1 MKPLSTTRFDRWFE
15 SLSRTAARRTS
26 RRSFLAHCGLW
37 LVAGS
42 TLPLLP
48 AARPIHAAE
57 PPGKPKTTRKFASE
71 FANHAQT
78 TDPTQCNY
86 WRYCSSDGY
95 MCACCGGGPNT
106 CPPGTVPSP
115 TSWIG
120 SCINPEDGKTYL
132 IAYRD
137 CCGQDSCGRCACL
150 GQEGDMPS
158 YRPQVNNDVIWCFGA
173 SSMVYHCSSAGL
185 VGLAE

>member
-1 MKPLSTTRFDRWFE
+1 MKPISTRPFDRLIE
-15 SLSRTAARRTS
+15 RLSRTAAQRAS
-26 RRSFLAHCGLW
+26 RRSFLAHCGGW
-37 LVAGS
+37 LVAAS

-48 AARPIHAAE
+48 VSRRAQAADAVDRS
-57 PPGKPKTTRKFASE
+57 KFASE
-71 FANHAQT
+71 FAKHAQT
-78 TDPTQCNY
+78 KDPTQCNY
-86 WRYCSSDGY
+86 WRYCASDGY
-95 MCACCGGGPNT
+95 LCACCGGGPST
-106 CPPGTVPSP
+106 CPPGTTPSP

-120 SCINPEDGKTYL
+120 SCINPEDGKSYL

-158 YRPQVNNDVIWCFGA
+158 YRPQVNNDIIWCFGA

-185 VGLAE
+185 VGLVE